1 MAENRPVLDPTTQAF
16 LNYIEERGYPE
27 LHTLPVAEAR
37 EQFARG
43 QASVPVTLLPA
54 DVEHRTLA
62 VGPSG
67 AVEVYILRPRGSKAP
82 LPVVM
87 YFHGGG
93 WTVGNF
99 KTHERFARDLAVGAN
114 AAVVFVEYSLSP
126 DVHYPV
132 ANEEAYAA
140 TKWIAEHGREIGLDS
155 SQIAVVGDSAGGN
168 MAAIVCLLAKQR
180 GGPKIAAQ
188 VLFYPATGG
197 PRDLPSRLQFAH
209 GYFFTQE
216 SGAWMWSNYIGD
228 HPSKG
233 GEAACLPLFATVE
246 ELRGLPPALII
257 TAECDM
263 LRDEGE
269 AYAGKLMQAGVP
281 VTGTRYL
288 GTIHGFTATNALAES
303 PPARGAIAQANAMLR
318 SIFAASAKEA
328 AVAAR

>member
-27 LHTLPVAEAR
+27 LHTLSVAEAR

-43 QASVPVTLLPA
+43 QAAVPVTLLPA

-67 AVEVYILRPRGSKAP
+67 AVEVYILRPRGSKGP
-82 LPVVM
+82 LPIVM

-140 TKWIAEHGREIGLDS
+140 TKWVAEHGHEIGLDS

-168 MAAIVCLLAKQR
+168 MAAIMCLLAKQR

-188 VLFYPATGG
+188 VMFYPATGG
-197 PRDLPSRLQFAH
+197 PRDLPSRLHISVTIRAK
-209 GYFFTQE
+209 
-216 SGAWMWSNYIGD
+216 AVK
-228 HPSKG
+228 PL
-233 GEAACLPLFATVE
+233 ACRCSLHW
-246 ELRGLPPALII
+246 
-257 TAECDM
+257 
-263 LRDEGE
+263 
-269 AYAGKLMQAGVP
+269 K
-281 VTGTRYL
+281 
-288 GTIHGFTATNALAES
+288 N
-303 PPARGAIAQANAMLR
+303 
-318 SIFAASAKEA
+318 SADC
-328 AVAAR
+328 RRR

>member
-16 LNYIEERGYPE
+16 LNYIEKGGYPE
-27 LHTLPVAEAR
+27 LQTLPVAEAR
-37 EQFARG
+37 AQFAKG
-43 QASVPVTLLPA
+43 QAAVPVKLLPA
-54 DVEHRTLA
+54 EVEHRTLP
-62 VGPSG
+62 VGPAGS
-67 AVEVYILRPRGSKAP
+67 VEVYILRPRGSKAP

-99 KTHERFARDLAVGAN
+99 TTHERFARDLAVGAN

-140 TKWIAEHGREIGLDS
+140 TKWVAEHGSEIGLDS

-168 MAAIVCLLAKQR
+168 MAAIMCLLAKQR
-180 GGPKIAAQ
+180 GGPKIVAQ
-188 VLFYPATGG
+188 VMFYPATGG
-197 PRDLPSRLQFAH
+197 ARDLPSRLQFAQ

-216 SGAWMWSNYIGD
+216 TGAWMWNNYIGD

-246 ELRGLPPALII
+246 ELRGLPPALVI
-257 TAECDM
+257 TAECDV

-269 AYAGKLMQAGVP
+269 AYAAKLMQAGVP

-288 GTIHGFTATNALAES
+288 GTIHGFTAANALANS

-318 SIFAASAKEA
+318 DVFASSAKEA
-328 AVAAR
+328 AVTA